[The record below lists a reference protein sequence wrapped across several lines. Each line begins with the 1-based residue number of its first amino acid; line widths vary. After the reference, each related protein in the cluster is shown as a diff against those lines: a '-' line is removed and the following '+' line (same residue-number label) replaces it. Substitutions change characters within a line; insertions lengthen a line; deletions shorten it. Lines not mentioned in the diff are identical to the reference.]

1 MTADSDLVNGIVRAT
16 HEAGA
21 ALAKH
26 ASRAGRTPARTMREF
41 RTIFGAADG
50 AALEIIRPALTRLR
64 PDAAWGDEIDT
75 VLADGEQWIVDAID
89 GAVQYLQDL
98 PQWSVSATLLRDG
111 QPAVAVLHNPGLAET
126 YVGVAGRG
134 ATRNGAPVAPSAK
147 TDLSVTLFA
156 TSQPPFA
163 GRDPE
168 AVRRSGASLS
178 AVLPLAG
185 AVRNLG
191 PTSWQVADV
200 ASGRLDGFWEF
211 GVDDGNL
218 LGPTLIAREAGAIV
232 TDRHGHPWAAGADS
246 VIVAPP
252 QLHPALLAAV
262 AEH

>member
-1 MTADSDLVNGIVRAT
+1 MTADSELVNGIVRAT
-16 HEAGA
+16 HQAGA
-21 ALAKH
+21 ALAK
-26 ASRAGRTPARTMREF
+26 RAARTPARTMREF
-41 RTIFGAADG
+41 RAIFGEADG

-111 QPAVAVLHNPGLAET
+111 QPAVAVLHNPALAET
-126 YVGVAGRG
+126 YVAVAGGG
-134 ATRNGAPVAPSAK
+134 ATRNGAPVTPSAK
-147 TDLSVTLFA
+147 TDLSVALFA

-163 GRDPE
+163 GRDLE
-168 AVRRSGASLS
+168 AVRRSGASLAS
-178 AVLPLAG
+178 VLPLAG

-211 GVDDGNL
+211 GVDDANL
-218 LGPTLIAREAGAIV
+218 LGAALIAREAGAVV
-232 TDRHGHPWAAGADS
+232 TDSHGRPWAAGSDS
-246 VIVAPP
+246 VVVAPP
-252 QLHPALLAAV
+252 QLHPTLLAAV